1 MIHATRSRAAF
12 VVVAVAI
19 TLLFA
24 GIGRSTEPSSG
35 GSSITSHGT
44 SGQSAKGIPI
54 SEAVGQMIIAPLTI
68 GYPPSPQLLSG
79 IRKGHIGGV
88 ILFGSNLAA
97 PEVRSTVE
105 QLQHDARQGNN
116 PALLIMTDQEG
127 GEVRRLA
134 GPPKMSAEQMDKPA
148 VAGDQGFATGR
159 LLRSAGVNVDLA
171 PVADVSRRAAGFITV
186 EHRSFGSNPNTVARS
201 ACAFAGGLERARV
214 AFTLKHFPGLGEAIE
229 STDNGPVT
237 VNESAADLYADDAAY
252 RRCGHGSLAL
262 VMLSNASYTSLTG
275 STPALMSS
283 STYAALSRNRATG
296 VTISDSLDAGA
307 LARQFHPGLRAVRAG
322 LDLLLYTGSESQV
335 EQAYTGLSKYARDGV
350 VSPER
355 VEQAARAVL
364 ALKKALGLRI

>member
-1 MIHATRSRAAF
+1 
-12 VVVAVAI
+12 
-19 TLLFA
+19 
-24 GIGRSTEPSSG
+24 
-35 GSSITSHGT
+35 
-44 SGQSAKGIPI
+44 
-54 SEAVGQMIIAPLTI
+54 
-68 GYPPSPQLLSG
+68 
-79 IRKGHIGGV
+79 
-88 ILFGSNLAA
+88 
-97 PEVRSTVE
+97 
-105 QLQHDARQGNN
+105 
-116 PALLIMTDQEG
+116 
-127 GEVRRLA
+127 
-134 GPPKMSAEQMDKPA
+134 
-148 VAGDQGFATGR
+148 
-159 LLRSAGVNVDLA
+159 
-171 PVADVSRRAAGFITV
+171 
-186 EHRSFGSNPNTVARS
+186 
-201 ACAFAGGLERARV
+201 
-214 AFTLKHFPGLGEAIE
+214 
-229 STDNGPVT
+229 

-252 RRCGHGSLAL
+252 RRCGRGSLAL